1 MSLDLSQ
8 LGAVDPALQEFI
20 AIETQKQRFQVSS
33 RLSHNHL
40 SGTQDSSYPTPPT
53 LLQGLVHGLTDQ
65 W

>member
-20 AIETQKQRFQVSS
+20 AIETQKQRFQ
-33 RLSHNHL
+33 
-40 SGTQDSSYPTPPT
+40 
-53 LLQGLVHGLTDQ
+53 GLVHGLTDQ